1 MTVPQGIE
9 PAARGDVGAMSAEST
24 PLLEDRLVVPVPMR
38 WHGPRSM
45 PGDITELTDGRL
57 LLAYDR
63 QEYWTDG
70 KPSGLYA
77 RISGDRGARWE
88 EEFPVL
94 LDPPGGRVRYAHP
107 TFLRLANS
115 ELLMCY
121 IRDTDVDPGYGHTYC
136 RRSRDDGQTWG
147 EQFIIT
153 PHNERTLVHN
163 DKLVL
168 LSDGR
173 IIAPAEFSPGA
184 EYGSHHS
191 YVATAF
197 YSDED
202 GYEWRIS
209 RNVVSAD
216 YEVQEPHVVE
226 LTDGRLMMMFRTYSG
241 FCGRAW
247 SDDRGESWSKPE
259 AVHDLPMTPRASAI
273 TVDRIPATGDLLLL
287 RCRGWGEDERGRTP
301 FVSAISTDEG
311 RTWGRERIIAGDR
324 DNDYG
329 YQSVDFVDDLAVI
342 SYHHRDGLHVARIG
356 IDWFYA
362 ADA

>member
-1 MTVPQGIE
+1 
-9 PAARGDVGAMSAEST
+9 MSMNRT
-24 PLLEDRLVVPVPMR
+24 PLFEDRLVVPVPTM

-45 PGDITELTDGRL
+45 PGDIIELTDGRL
-57 LLAYDR
+57 MLAYDR
-63 QEYWTDG
+63 QEYWTDD
-70 KPSGLYA
+70 KPTGLYA
-77 RISGDRGARWE
+77 HVSGDRGASWG

-94 LDPPGGRVRYAHP
+94 LDPAGGQIRYAHP
-107 TFLRLANS
+107 TFLRLPDGD
-115 ELLMCY
+115 LLMCY
-121 IRDTDVDPGYGHTYC
+121 IRDANVDPGYGHTYC
-136 RRSRDDGQTWG
+136 RRSADDGQSWG

-153 PHNERTLVHN
+153 PFNERTLVHN

-173 IIAPAEFSPGA
+173 IIAPAEFSLGA
-184 EYGSHHS
+184 EAGSHS
-191 YVATAF
+191 NYVATAF
-197 YSDED
+197 YSDAN
-202 GYEWRIS
+202 GCEWRMS
-209 RNVVSAD
+209 RNVVKAD

-226 LTDGRLMMMFRTYSG
+226 LTSGRLMMMFRTYSG

-247 SDDRGESWSKPE
+247 SDDRGESWSAPE
-259 AVHDLPMTPRASAI
+259 AIHDLPMTPRASAI

-311 RTWGRERIIAGDR
+311 RTWGHERAIADEK

-329 YQSVDFVDDLAVI
+329 YQSVDFVDDFVII
-342 SYHHRDGLHVARIG
+342 SYHHRDGLHVARIV

-362 ADA
+362 AEA